1 MASLGWSQFKK
12 RTTQNLRR
20 FHEYVV
26 DGVGFEIDKE
36 MTIYGKK
43 RPAGD
48 VVKLIGIAYKSK
60 RSPKQ
65 GVTNEER
72 LQGCNAEDYKCIY
85 PQYYG
90 TDVNRFLN
98 RFKNYFRSKTD
109 PRFGSRLYVITEDKQ
124 LFGIGI
130 LRKTADFGGREVSM
144 NSRSMKWGHLEEI
157 AAAEKL
163 NLLQPNVTTQ
173 KEFRFEGDLLK
184 PGKSIEADW
193 LDEFNDMVGQI
204 RKTRQKNGE
213 DSLYFDLRV
222 GGVTIPRCVGAMGA
236 PGASSDPKAD
246 IVFLHYDNAMRLK
259 IAGYAS
265 LKDGSKPKDF
275 QQWGGLSNYRD
286 HEEVQSFVNYLK
298 DTYGDDGVPSGANIG
313 REIQDRKLKI
323 EAVYGPNYSRNRYN
337 SDSVQLIIQG
347 LPTRITDVG
356 SGTYELR
363 TEGSIH
369 DDSPTEMNDLL
380 DGEARP
386 VFLARKGD
394 RSDFGVPGTRI
405 FVYPAAGRS
414 KWEWV
419 NN

>member
-1 MASLGWSQFKK
+1 MASLGWNEFKK

-26 DGVGFEIDKE
+26 DGVGFELEKE
-36 MTIYGKK
+36 ITVYGKK

-48 VVKLIGIAYKSK
+48 VVKLVGLAYKSDTL
-60 RSPKQ
+60 KQ
-65 GVTNEER
+65 KPSDYET
-72 LQGCNAEDYKCIY
+72 LQGCNTKDYRCIY
-85 PQYYG
+85 PQKYG
-90 TDVNRFLN
+90 TDANMFLN
-98 RFKNYFRSKTD
+98 RFRNYFRSRTD
-109 PRFGSRLYVITEDKQ
+109 SQFGRRIYVITEDRQ
-124 LFGIGI
+124 VHSLSI
-130 LRKTADFGGREVSM
+130 LRKTIDFGGREVSM
-144 NSRSMKWGHLEEI
+144 NSRSMRWGHLTEI
-157 AAAEKL
+157 AEAEKI
-163 NLLQPNVTTQ
+163 NLLPPDTTTL

-193 LDEFNDMVGQI
+193 LDEFNRMVGEL
-204 RKTRQKNGE
+204 RNKRQMDGK
-213 DSLYFDLRV
+213 DSKLFDLKV

-246 IVFLHYDNAMRLK
+246 IVFLHYDNSMRLK

-265 LKDGSKPKDF
+265 LKDGSRPKDF
-275 QQWGGLSNYRD
+275 QQWGGLSNYRE

-313 REIQDRKLKI
+313 KEIEDRKLKI

-347 LPTRITDVG
+347 LPEQLTSLG
-356 SGTYELR
+356 SDTYQLK
-363 TEGSIH
+363 TQGSIH

-405 FVYPAAGRS
+405 FVYPKAGRT

-419 NN
+419 TN